1 MGEGDIEGASRP
13 SRRLTLASLAIWLVV
28 ALALPLSALTLNV
41 FHVAGFPFG
50 FWIAA
55 QGALIGLALLAIAYA
70 RRAGGQATGEGLR
83 PALVFA
89 GEATG
94 AVTIIGFTGYIAAL
108 GYDGLALPLGLVAGM
123 ALLAIVVA
131 PRFVLYPVRSIS
143 GFFAVRYG
151 GGATRRLALLI
162 TSAATVLLL
171 AADLKAGAHALQSL
185 TKIVEPG
192 AVLALALAIGATW
205 IAGNFIA
212 SRKAAGLSFALVLL
226 GLLATLFA
234 LAFAFGGSV
243 LPHLTL
249 GGALQ
254 DHAKLNQSLVINR
267 FSDVKSLTPMASPFL
282 QLSMRNFA
290 GLLLAVALGI
300 VAAPHLL
307 GRHVSQSVVAPGG
320 AVRRT
325 ACALAA
331 VALVAISL
339 PPLAVYSRIGVEQAV
354 LKGIETAAIPQS
366 LADASALGWVKI
378 CDQNSG
384 TAADLAAACAKVSGQ
399 RGFLRLQD
407 IAFTTDG
414 FVVAAPQISGLNR
427 YAQYTLLLAVLL
439 AALLAGNALIA
450 GMVAADAEVRM
461 NRSPEPMGL
470 DFRSSTLGVA
480 LLAVAAIIA
489 SIASN
494 GSGLLAAEGFTL
506 LAAGIFPALI
516 LGLHWRGMTATGGVA
531 AMLVGSS
538 IAALYLL
545 GVHLWPVEFF
555 RISGGLSDAAPGALK
570 QFADLDA
577 VLQAATDPPA
587 QAAAAAVLKL
597 HAAEIANWCGLKPAA
612 VVLLA
617 VPAGIVAGIVGSII
631 SKHGRRSLEHVRL
644 RTGGRVA

>member
-1 MGEGDIEGASRP
+1 MTIALQCHLPVTTASGGAIVAESRDSGEADNRNGACRLSGENDWSQSLRSLGHPPLVRSRWRAVDQLEYLSLSSVRASGNAIAP
-13 SRRLTLASLAIWLVV
+13 PDAGEPRDLACCGAGVAALGSDAQRLSRRRISLRVLDRGAGRTYRLGSARHRLRTASWW
-28 ALALPLSALTLNV
+28 
-41 FHVAGFPFG
+41 AGDG
-50 FWIAA
+50 RRIAA
-55 QGALIGLALLAIAYA
+55 GA
-70 RRAGGQATGEGLR
+70 RFR
-83 PALVFA
+83 

-320 AVRRT
+320 PCGGPLGLSPRLRSSPSACRR
-325 ACALAA
+325 
-331 VALVAISL
+331 L
-339 PPLAVYSRIGVEQAV
+339 PS
-354 LKGIETAAIPQS
+354 TAAS
-366 LADASALGWVKI
+366 AS
-378 CDQNSG
+378 S
-384 TAADLAAACAKVSGQ
+384 
-399 RGFLRLQD
+399 
-407 IAFTTDG
+407 
-414 FVVAAPQISGLNR
+414 
-427 YAQYTLLLAVLL
+427 
-439 AALLAGNALIA
+439 
-450 GMVAADAEVRM
+450 
-461 NRSPEPMGL
+461 
-470 DFRSSTLGVA
+470 
-480 LLAVAAIIA
+480 
-489 SIASN
+489 
-494 GSGLLAAEGFTL
+494 
-506 LAAGIFPALI
+506 
-516 LGLHWRGMTATGGVA
+516 
-531 AMLVGSS
+531 
-538 IAALYLL
+538 
-545 GVHLWPVEFF
+545 
-555 RISGGLSDAAPGALK
+555 
-570 QFADLDA
+570 
-577 VLQAATDPPA
+577 
-587 QAAAAAVLKL
+587 
-597 HAAEIANWCGLKPAA
+597 
-612 VVLLA
+612 
-617 VPAGIVAGIVGSII
+617 
-631 SKHGRRSLEHVRL
+631 RRF
-644 RTGGRVA
+644 

>member
-212 SRKAAGLSFALVLL
+212 SRKVAGLSFALVLV
-226 GLLATLFA
+226 GLLATLVA
-234 LAFAFGGSV
+234 LALAFGGSL

-254 DHAKLNQSLVINR
+254 DHAKLNQTLVVNR

-282 QLSMRNFA
+282 QLSMRNFV
-290 GLLLAVALGI
+290 GLLLAVALG
-300 VAAPHLL
+300 VVSASHLL
-307 GRHVSQSVVAPGG
+307 GRHVSQAAVAPGG

-325 ACALAA
+325 AWALAA

-366 LADASALGWVKI
+366 LAEASALGWVKI

-384 TAADLAAACAKVSGQ
+384 TAVDLAAACAKVSGQ

-427 YAQYTLLLAVLL
+427 YAQYPL
-439 AALLAGNALIA
+439 
-450 GMVAADAEVRM
+450 
-461 NRSPEPMGL
+461 
-470 DFRSSTLGVA
+470 
-480 LLAVAAIIA
+480 
-489 SIASN
+489 
-494 GSGLLAAEGFTL
+494 
-506 LAAGIFPALI
+506 
-516 LGLHWRGMTATGGVA
+516 
-531 AMLVGSS
+531 
-538 IAALYLL
+538 
-545 GVHLWPVEFF
+545 
-555 RISGGLSDAAPGALK
+555 
-570 QFADLDA
+570 
-577 VLQAATDPPA
+577 
-587 QAAAAAVLKL
+587 LKL
-597 HAAEIANWCGLKPAA
+597 
-612 VVLLA
+612 
-617 VPAGIVAGIVGSII
+617 
-631 SKHGRRSLEHVRL
+631 
-644 RTGGRVA
+644 